1 MARKN
6 NDWLIPALLIGLLAG
21 VSAWKVSQVQ
31 ADTRVQLAEYFASDG
46 QRELRPFGEKYGPAK
61 FSENYEEWFIR
72 DFFNDRREGVF
83 LDVGAH
89 HHQNQNNTFFLEK
102 ELNWSGL
109 AIDALEEFA
118 DGYKT
123 HRPRTKFIAMFAS
136 DVGDATVQLFVPDAN
151 KLVASSNHDFTA
163 ARGGPGTERVVPTTT
178 LNSALEQAGI
188 SSIDFMTMDI
198 ELSEPKA
205 LAGFDIDR
213 YQPALVCIEAHPEV
227 RQAILD
233 YFAAHRYSV
242 VGKYLRADSKNLYFQ
257 APNARA
263 VSNDTH

>member
-1 MARKN
+1 MALKQ
-6 NDWLIPALLIGLLAG
+6 NDWLIPALLVGLLAG
-21 VSAWKVSQVQ
+21 VSGWKLAQIQ
-31 ADTRVQLAEYFASDG
+31 ADKRVQLAAYLASDG
-46 QRELRPFGEKYGPAK
+46 QRELQPYAEKYGPAK

-89 HHQNQNNTFFLEK
+89 HHQNQSNTFFLEK

-136 DVGDATVQLFVPDAN
+136 DVGNATAELFVPDAN
-151 KLVASSNHDFTA
+151 KLVASSDHNFTA
-163 ARGGPGTERVVPTTT
+163 TRGGPGTKREVPTTT
-178 LNSALEQAGI
+178 LSAALEQAGI
-188 SSIDFMTMDI
+188 ASIDFMNMDI

-242 VGKYLRADSKNLYFQ
+242 VAKYLRADSKNLYFQ

-263 VSNDTH
+263 VTNGTH